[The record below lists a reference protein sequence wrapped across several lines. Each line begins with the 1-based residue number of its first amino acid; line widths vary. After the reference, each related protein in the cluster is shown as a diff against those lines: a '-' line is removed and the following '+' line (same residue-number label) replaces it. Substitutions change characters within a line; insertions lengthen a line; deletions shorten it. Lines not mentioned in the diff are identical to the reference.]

1 MKQRIHAGK
10 EGVRGG
16 RKLVIF
22 DQTDGNIRYDDG
34 EGRPKAERLR
44 EIYLFAVLL
53 RMLPW
58 GQIPLTS
65 SFAWPASFY
74 R

>member
-44 EIYLFAVLL
+44 EIYLLAVLL

-58 GQIPLTS
+58 GQIPLAS
-65 SFAWPASFY
+65 SFARPANFY

>member
-44 EIYLFAVLL
+44 EIYLLAVLL

-58 GQIPLTS
+58 GQIPLAS
-65 SFAWPASFY
+65 SFAWPANFY